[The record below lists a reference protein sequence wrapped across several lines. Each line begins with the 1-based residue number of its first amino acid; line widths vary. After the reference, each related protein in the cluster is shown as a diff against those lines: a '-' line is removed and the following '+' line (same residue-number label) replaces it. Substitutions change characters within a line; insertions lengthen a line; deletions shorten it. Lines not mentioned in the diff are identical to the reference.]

1 MNPFCISPKLDRKF
15 DYTTIPL
22 LLMISILLIS
32 ACTPILSR
40 TVDNPP
46 NDAISS
52 PSETPILTKPTSSE
66 PVLASTS
73 TSISTETVTPNSIP
87 TPTPAPTSRPTSTRP
102 LLPAPVVPN
111 VSSVISTENASR
123 LTRLVSLGEGDLLNL
138 QLSPDETQL
147 IIGTSNGILVVDP
160 FTFEKANFLPTAMP
174 TEEISFVDGG
184 TKITAKDEKQ
194 GHVWSWPD
202 LNEIWH
208 GKFPTI
214 DLIEP
219 NNTSQIYPS
228 DDFEFVFS
236 EQHYFKWLTY
246 PSYKESYSDAL
257 SGLLRTNDG
266 SVQYLTEYKVKYF
279 SSSPNNEY
287 SALATVNNELVL
299 IQYQD
304 GKVLNEIQEPG
315 IKSVQFSP
323 DGKSLIGIFNNQI
336 KFWSIPDL
344 VLLSSINAY
353 GSYRLTYSPDNSI
366 LGFVSEGTIRLIR
379 TQDNQLI
386 NAYSGASLTFAS
398 DSKSISIAKGN
409 GLVSLYK
416 FNEDRS
422 KAELIDT
429 VGSSVYF
436 QNMGNYTFNA
446 GIFSG
451 DNSKLLVIKMAG
463 APFQGSQAGVIVYD
477 VLTGGSLDIPFDL
490 SNDIFSV
497 VSAIWLPNIQ
507 SYGMILCKELSS
519 CHLAILNVETGTIDR
534 YFNEDDWGRWAYTAL
549 KFSPNGDLLISAQG
563 NNFVYAWDIRNSG
576 YWKLPIEKGNR
587 ESLGYLTNLSIN
599 FTPDNSSIHY
609 FDPFFNN
616 YLINTS
622 DFSVTSMPY
631 GERYFYPGENLI
643 GVTDGALVRILRGKF
658 KYQTNSFSA
667 KNTSLDYNPA
677 KKMLATVS
685 NEGISV
691 WDLSDLESEILLFTD
706 KVARGDWYPGEVSFS
721 PDGYYVAAHDKQDQ
735 YNNKISVWNS
745 IEGSRIFQFG
755 YGYGNNFAFSADSK
769 MIAVSSH
776 GGQRTSVSILDLAS
790 GQSLFS
796 TGNWFCEGSQPKLA
810 FSPDGKYLA
819 VLCSYAYPQ
828 IWGIP

>member
-1 MNPFCISPKLDRKF
+1 MNPFRISPKLDRKF
-15 DYTTIPL
+15 DYRTILL
-22 LLMISILLIS
+22 LLMISILLLS
-32 ACTPILSR
+32 ACSPILSKLVS
-40 TVDNPP
+40 TPTNDN
-46 NDAISS
+46 ISS
-52 PSETPILTKPTSSE
+52 AAETPTH
-66 PVLASTS
+66 TS
-73 TSISTETVTPNSIP
+73 TTSLEPGLTFTATSNPTATATSNLIP
-87 TPTPAPTSRPTSTRP
+87 THTSTPISEPTSTRP

-160 FTFEKANFLPTAMP
+160 FTFEKVNFLPTAMP

-236 EQHYFKWLTY
+236 
-246 PSYKESYSDAL
+246 DAL
-257 SGLLRTNDG
+257 AGLLRTSDG
-266 SVQYLTEYKVKYF
+266 SVQYLSEYKVKCF
-279 SSSPNNEY
+279 TSSPNNEY
-287 SALATVNNELVL
+287 SAIATVNNELVL

-344 VLLSSINAY
+344 VFLSSINAY
-353 GSYRLTYSPDNSI
+353 GSYGLTYSPDNSI
-366 LGFVSEGTIRLIR
+366 LSFFTEGTIRLIR
-379 TQDNQLI
+379 IQDHQLI
-386 NAYSGASLTFAS
+386 NAYSGVSLTFAP
-398 DSKSISIAKGN
+398 DSNSIAIDKGN
-409 GLVSLYK
+409 GRVNIFS

-422 KAELIDT
+422 KADLTNTFIGSRIDT
-429 VGSSVYF
+429 RHE
-436 QNMGNYTFNA
+436 MTHINA
-446 GIFSG
+446 GVFSG
-451 DNSKLLVIKMAG
+451 DNTRLLLLKTTGGTNKFMESI
-463 APFQGSQAGVIVYD
+463 IVYD
-477 VLTGGSLDIPFDL
+477 LINGNKIDISFNPYEYL
-490 SNDIFSV
+490 EV
-497 VSAIWLPNIQ
+497 TSAIWLPKIQ
-507 SYGMILCKELSS
+507 SFGMLVCGGETN
-519 CHLAILNVETGTIDR
+519 CHLAVLNVETGTIDR
-534 YFNEDDWGRWAYTAL
+534 YFDEDDPRQEGRYTAL

-563 NNFVYAWDIRNSG
+563 NNFVYAWDIRNDG
-576 YWKLPIEKGNR
+576 YYKIPIQKGNWD
-587 ESLGYLTNLSIN
+587 SIGYITSLSII
-599 FTPDNSSIHY
+599 FTPDSSSIHY
-609 FDPFFNN
+609 IDPFFNN

-643 GVTDGALVRILRGKF
+643 GVTDGALIRILRGKF
-658 KYQTNSFSA
+658 KDQTNSFSA
-667 KNTSLDYNPA
+667 NNTSLDYNPA

-685 NEGISV
+685 TEGISV
-691 WDLSDLESEILLFTD
+691 WDLSNLDSEILLFTD
-706 KVARGDWYPGEVSFS
+706 KITKGDYYWGDVSFS
-721 PDGYYVAAHDKQDQ
+721 PDGNFVATHDRQDD

-745 IEGSRIFQFG
+745 TEGTKIYQFG
-755 YGYGNNFAFSADSK
+755 YQWGNNFAFSADSK
-769 MIAVSSH
+769 MIAVSSQ
-776 GGQRTSVSILDLAS
+776 GAFGAAISIFDLAS
-790 GQSLFS
+790 GQPIFS
-796 TGNWFCEGSQPKLA
+796 TGDRFCEGVAPKLA

-819 VLCSYAYPQ
+819 VLCSFAFPQ